1 MRKIICLAV
10 LLLLLPSIV
19 LGTKAN
25 EETNPHIEKMLNY
38 ILHYRQE
45 AQPQIDALLEA
56 IGSVDAGE
64 KQTWEKIL
72 RYWEYCYDELPV
84 TNGVL
89 PDGLP
94 EDDSLCIVVMGYCL
108 NRDGSMKRELLGRLR
123 VALESAKKYPN
134 AYILCTGGPTAANRK
149 TTEADQMRQ
158 WLAAQGIEWERI
170 IVEKRSLSTTE
181 NAMYSLPV
189 LQKLYPSIQKLAVV
203 TSDYHVRR
211 SCLMFGVTAE
221 YNAGYHN
228 YRPLEVVGNAAY
240 VMGYGPEESFFTQT
254 WGIAI
259 VAGVQLNRDNPP
271 PLEWMPEKVETA
283 PMETESEEVPPTE
296 TVPMETEPMEAEPME
311 TVPAV
316 MEEVTAAE
324 EQKTGDLDC
333 IIAVL
338 AIIAGFAGFVAA
350 QAIWER
356 RKKVSFP

>member
-1 MRKIICLAV
+1 VSLPLAASAQEDV
-10 LLLLLPSIV
+10 TPYIQRMIQYYLHYGQSADSEIEALLDYIESVDPGQ
-19 LGTKAN
+19 GTLWRGIMEDWRWNN
-25 EETNPHIEKMLNY
+25 EEMTVNRDL
-38 ILHYRQE
+38 
-45 AQPQIDALLEA
+45 
-56 IGSVDAGE
+56 
-64 KQTWEKIL
+64 
-72 RYWEYCYDELPV
+72 
-84 TNGVL
+84 L

-94 EDDSLCIVVMGYCL
+94 QDDSLCIVVMGYCL

-158 WLAAQGIEWERI
+158 WLAEQGIEWERI

-283 PMETESEEVPPTE
+283 PMETEFEEVPPTE
-296 TVPMETEPMEAEPME
+296 TVPMETMSLETMPMETEPME

-316 MEEVTAAE
+316 MEEVPAAE

-356 RKKVSFP
+356 RKNA

>member
-1 MRKIICLAV
+1 MRKIICMAV

-25 EETNPHIEKMLNY
+25 EQTKPYIEKMLNY
-38 ILHYRQE
+38 CLYHQKE

-56 IGSVDAGE
+56 IGSVDAE
-64 KQTWEKIL
+64 EQQTWENIL
-72 RYWEYCYDELPV
+72 RYWEYCYEELPV
-84 TNGVL
+84 TNEVL

-108 NRDGSMKRELLGRLR
+108 NRDGSMKGELLGRLR

-158 WLAAQGIEWERI
+158 WLAEQGIEWERI
-170 IVEKRSLSTTE
+170 IVEKQSLSTTE

-259 VAGVQLNRDNPP
+259 VAGVELDRNNPP
-271 PLEWMPEKVETA
+271 SLEWMPEIIETL
-283 PMETESEEVPPTE
+283 PEETEATKLSSAE
-296 TVPMETEPMEAEPME
+296 TLPKETEPVRLPTEERKPAEANALPVSSESKKDDFA
-311 TVPAV
+311 AV
-316 MEEVTAAE
+316 L
-324 EQKTGDLDC
+324 G
-333 IIAVL
+333 IIACFAAMVL
-338 AIIAGFAGFVAA
+338 V
-350 QAIWER
+350 QEIWER
-356 RKKVSFP
+356 RR